1 MTRRFRAIIRGRV
14 QGVGFRFFA
23 RQVANDLGIKGY
35 VRNTPDGAVEVV
47 AEGEDSALETFL
59 SFLRQGPGRAHV
71 TDVEVTWEEPTGRYD
86 YFFVRG

>member
-23 RQVANDLGIKGY
+23 RQVANELGIKGF
-35 VRNTPDGAVEVV
+35 VRNTQDGAVEVV
-47 AEGEDSALETFL
+47 AEGEDLALETFL

-71 TDVEVTWEEPTGRYD
+71 TDVEVTWEEPTGQYD
-86 YFFVRG
+86 YFYVRG